1 MLWLRECAQMLAQK
15 LEPAAIGPKA
25 RRLAEAREQG
35 LPVPDGFVV
44 LPDEVLDERQLAAN
58 LEKLSASS
66 RLGLFAVRSSASQ
79 EDLAGR
85 SAAGLF
91 LSRTHV
97 PRDQVGQAI
106 LDVRASGQ
114 SEAVVSYCG
123 QPVPVAVLVQPM
135 LAAER
140 LGVLHVGTDGKA
152 VCEERLA
159 EAPEW
164 ANVTTRALPVSDSSP
179 LGIGARKLAALLGA
193 SAAYIEYGL
202 GPNGA
207 VSFLQVRPAPPAPT
221 PQGWP
226 TLAAEP
232 EGQGLVY
239 IHDQEHNPDPLSA
252 AQSGLVD
259 GVADLAPGLR
269 QRVYGGYLYYAEQP
283 AATSLPAVE
292 IQGLGQR
299 YAAEIVPACEA
310 LLLPLERLL
319 VAGDGALDRRQ
330 LADPGLCELPLAGA
344 WAAYRGVYRLYV
356 SQLGPALRGARQQ
369 LDQLLRQNLG
379 EPLSDPR
386 HSMLLAGAATAPTE
400 RLQLLWELGRAGA
413 PEPLLRTYLGQYG
426 AFASCWDIAVPC
438 DDERPEWVRLTAL
451 RLAQPGASAQVVP
464 SPRQLHEAAEASHRV
479 ALERLLVR
487 LPQPARDEL
496 AAILPAARTA
506 QRIAEEDD
514 ALFFRAQRLVRWALL
529 HRGALL
535 CQAQRLDRIEQ
546 IFDLPWRLQT
556 EQLDDFAAAS
566 FAAGRELRQ
575 LAAEGQRERVA
586 AQALVPPARLVD
598 GQPLWTPPRAEVLHG
613 CGVVGA
619 QKGLVRGRAHVVRTL
634 LPGDHPSIDVD
645 LAAETILVLPAL
657 LPSWASE
664 LWRARALVTDSG
676 GALSHGAILAREHG
690 VPAVVGT
697 RVATR
702 TIAEGQE
709 LWVDAERG
717 RVYLLPQAAASI
729 R

>member
-1 MLWLRECAQMLAQK
+1 MLWLRECAQTLDRAD
-15 LEPAAIGPKA
+15 LGPKA
-25 RRLAEAREQG
+25 RRLAVARAEG

-44 LPDEVLDERQLAAN
+44 LPDEALDEEQLAAN
-58 LEKLSASS
+58 LR
-66 RLGLFAVRSSASQ
+66 RLTAARGLFAVRSSAAQ

-97 PRDQVGQAI
+97 PPDQVAQAI
-106 LDVRASGQ
+106 RDVRESGR

-152 VCEERLA
+152 TCEERLA

-164 ANVTTRALPVSDSSP
+164 VNVTTRALPVSDGSP
-179 LGIGARKLAALLGA
+179 LATGARKLAALLGA

-202 GPNGA
+202 EPDGTA
-207 VSFLQVRPAPPAPT
+207 WFLQVRPAPPAPA
-221 PQGWP
+221 PSDWP
-226 TLAAEP
+226 PLAEP

-239 IHDQEHNPDPLSA
+239 VHDQEHNPDPLSA

-259 GVADLAPGLR
+259 GVADLAPALR
-269 QRVYGGYLYYAEQP
+269 QRVYGGYLYYAERP
-283 AATSLPAVE
+283 GTAPKADDPGE
-292 IQGLGQR
+292 IGKIGELGER

-319 VAGDGALDRRQ
+319 FASDSALDPR
-330 LADPGLCELPLAGA
+330 LLEDPGRCELPLAEA
-344 WAAYRGVYRLYV
+344 WAAYRGVYQLYV
-356 SQLGPALRGARQQ
+356 SQLGPALRRARQQ
-369 LDQLLRQNLG
+369 LDGLLRGNLG
-379 EPLSDPR
+379 ESLSEPR

-413 PEPLLRTYLGQYG
+413 PESLLRAYLSRYG
-426 AFASCWDIAVPC
+426 AFASCWDIAVAC

-451 RLAQPGASAQVVP
+451 RLARPATASEPGP

-479 ALERLLVR
+479 ALERLLAR
-487 LPQPARDEL
+487 LPKPAREAL
-496 AAILPAARTA
+496 LTSLPAARTA
-506 QRIAEEDD
+506 QRIGEEDD

-529 HRGALL
+529 RRGALL
-535 CQAQRLDRIEQ
+535 CQAQRLERSEQ
-546 IFDLPWRLQT
+546 IFDLPWRLQM
-556 EQLDDFAAAS
+556 EHLHDFSAAS
-566 FAAGRELRQ
+566 FAPAQELRS
-575 LAAEGQRERVA
+575 LAAAGQQ
-586 AQALVPPARLVD
+586 AQAAARTMVPPARLVD
-598 GQPLWTPPRAEVLHG
+598 GQPLWTPPRAEVLQG
-613 CGVVGA
+613 CGVMGA
-619 QKGLVRGRAHVVRTL
+619 QKGMVRGRAQVVRTL
-634 LPGDHPSIDVD
+634 LPDGGPSLDRD
-645 LAAETILVLPAL
+645 LAETVLVLPAL

-702 TIAEGQE
+702 TIVDGQE

-717 RVYLLPQAAASI
+717 RVYLLPPTAASI